1 MKNPIHIRLYSPADF
16 DASRIDFR
24 ISCRTCKCCKE
35 IENPVWRAWQG
46 SKLSLDDFNNA
57 TGSNMEFDPSQY
69 INCPDCEDGFVDAWA
84 YMSDFN
90 QVIDYR
96 LQKVNGSLQISI
108 SDLEISLSS
117 EISSQIDELHGVMG
131 SRINEQ
137 RDNVN
142 KLCDVISELRS
153 EIEALHSDLTTLD
166 KRTSEIHKDF
176 YGFASGTHDD
186 VTTMQMNIN
195 RLRQELEQDKVIE
208 KVFGDKGES

>member
-142 KLCDVISELRS
+142 KLCDVIAEFRQELAEFKENVNSEFS
-153 EIEALHSDLTTLD
+153 
-166 KRTSEIHKDF
+166 RT
-176 YGFASGTHDD
+176 
-186 VTTMQMNIN
+186 IN
-195 RLRQELEQDKVIE
+195 SHNQLLQELEQDKVVE
-208 KVFGDKGES
+208 RVFGDEGES